1 MEYIFKNIGSLIRA
15 ERLRRGLTQTELAS
29 HVRMPQSQ
37 LSRIEKGANVS
48 LSTLA
53 EISRALDL
61 EPMLI
66 PKRLLPAV
74 NHIIGYTT
82 SGDPEAQRPP
92 SLVSHE
98 ED

>member
-1 MEYIFKNIGSLIRA
+1 MNYIFKNIGNKIRD

-29 HVRMPQSQ
+29 RIHMPQSQ
-37 LSRIEKGANVS
+37 LSRVEKGANAH
-48 LSTLA
+48 LSTLM

-66 PKRLLPAV
+66 PKRMLSAV
-74 NHIIGYTT
+74 NHIIGYT
-82 SGDPEAQRPP
+82 SSSDMEAQQPP
-92 SLVSHE
+92 SLITHD